1 MGNVRLSELPPL
13 PEAPGVYL
21 WKQGEEVLYVGKAKS
36 LRARVRS
43 YFHAEGKAARIAQ
56 EATGLDFIATRDEV
70 EALLL
75 EANLIKAHR
84 PPYNVLLK
92 DDKHYP
98 FLKLTQEPFPTLL
111 VVRRV
116 EEDGA
121 KYYGPFPE
129 AGALRRIKT
138 LIDRVFPLRK
148 NSGYPMKRR
157 RYPCLNYSMGR
168 CLAPCVGLA
177 DPQAYGEAVRQVEAV
192 LEGKVDDL
200 LKELEAKMRE
210 AAQRLEFERAA
221 EIRDQREALKAFFS
235 TAQQAVDP
243 KMGDLDFLGLAQA
256 GPLAVVQL
264 YQVRSG
270 RILGRISRVV
280 EKEEA
285 SPEEILWAFLRDY
298 YLQASPLPPLVLL
311 PFPLEDLESLETLLR
326 RRARRKVELRV
337 PKKGEKLRLLEL
349 AEKNAR
355 LALETELKQR
365 EKRGDHPA
373 LKALQEVLGLAQR
386 PFRIEGYDVSH
397 LQGQAR
403 VFSLAVFEGGRP
415 KRAEYRRMRL
425 KSGNDDYAA
434 MEEGV
439 FRRFTGSL
447 KDLPLPDLLLI
458 DGGLGQVRAAAR
470 ALERAGLRI
479 PLVGL
484 AKKEEVLTTPEGR
497 EIRLPLTHPALQLLI
512 HLRDEAHQNGLRY
525 HQKQRSQELFQVL
538 KGIPGIG
545 EARKRLLLER
555 YGGLNALKEAP
566 LEELARLPGM
576 NRKAAEALKAA
587 LEAPFKETSPPP
599 A

>member
-1 MGNVRLSELPPL
+1 MGIVRPSELPPL

-21 WKQGEEVLYVGKAKS
+21 WKQGEEVLYVGKAKN

-43 YFHAEGKAARIAQ
+43 YFHAEGKARRIAE

-98 FLKLTQEPFPTLL
+98 FLKLTKEPFPTLL

-138 LIDRVFPLRK
+138 LIDRLFPLRK
-148 NSGYPMKRR
+148 NSGYPMKKR

-177 DPQAYGEAVRQVEAV
+177 DPKAYQEVVRQVEAV
-192 LEGKVDDL
+192 LEGKVDGL
-200 LKELEAKMRE
+200 LRELEAKMRE

-221 EIRDQREALKAFFS
+221 EIRDQMEALRAFFS
-235 TAQQAVDP
+235 TAQQAFDP
-243 KMGDLDFLGLAQA
+243 EMGDLDFLGLAQA

-298 YLQASPLPPLVLL
+298 YLEASPLPPLILL
-311 PFPLEDLESLETLLR
+311 PFPLEDLEGLVALLH
-326 RRARRKVELRV
+326 RRAGRRVELRV
-337 PKKGEKLRLLEL
+337 PKKGEKVRLLEL

-365 EKRGDHPA
+365 ERRGDHPA
-373 LKALQEVLGLAQR
+373 LKALQEILGLSQR
-386 PFRIEGYDVSH
+386 PYRLEGYDVSH
-397 LQGQAR
+397 LQGEAR
-403 VFSLAVFEGGRP
+403 VFSMAVLEGGRP

-425 KSGNDDYAA
+425 KAGNDDYAA

-439 FRRFTGSL
+439 YRRFTGSL

-470 ALERAGLRI
+470 ALERAGLSL

-484 AKKEEVLTTPEGR
+484 AKKEEVLITQEGR

-525 HQKQRSQELFQVL
+525 HQKRRSQELFQVL

-545 EARKRLLLER
+545 EARRRLLLER
-555 YGGLNALKEAP
+555 YGGIKALKEAP

-587 LEAPFKETSPPP
+587 LEGALG
-599 A
+599 

>member
-1 MGNVRLSELPPL
+1 MGKMRPEELPPL

-21 WKQGEEVLYVGKAKS
+21 WKRGEEVLYVGKAKS
-36 LRARVRS
+36 LRARVKS
-43 YFHAEGKAARIAQ
+43 YFHAEGKARRIAE
-56 EATGLDFIATRDEV
+56 EATALDFIATRDEV

-98 FLKLTQEPFPTLL
+98 FLKLTNEPFPTLL

-121 KYYGPFPE
+121 RYYGPFPE
-129 AGALRRIKT
+129 AGALRRIKA
-138 LIDRVFPLRK
+138 LVDRLFPLRK

-157 RYPCLNYSMGR
+157 RYPCLNHSMGR

-177 DPQAYGEAVRQVEAV
+177 DPKAYGEVVRQVEAV
-192 LEGKVDDL
+192 LEGRVDGL
-200 LKELEAKMRE
+200 LSELEAKMRE
-210 AAQRLEFERAA
+210 AARRLEFERAA
-221 EIRDQREALKAFFS
+221 EIRDQIEALKAFFS
-235 TAQQAVDP
+235 TAQQAFDP
-243 KMGDLDFLGLAQA
+243 EMGDLDFLGMARA
-256 GPLAVVQL
+256 GALSVVQL

-285 SPEEILWAFLRDY
+285 TDEEILWAFLRDH
-298 YLQASPLPPLVLL
+298 YLEASPLPPLVLL
-311 PFPLEDLESLETLLR
+311 PFPLEDLESLAELLR
-326 RRARRKVELRV
+326 RRAGRRVELRV
-337 PKKGEKLRLLEL
+337 PKRGEKQRLLEL

-355 LALETELKQR
+355 LALESELKLLER
-365 EKRGDHPA
+365 RGDHPG
-373 LKALQEVLGLAQR
+373 LKALQDLLALSRR

-397 LQGQAR
+397 LQGEAR
-403 VFSLAVFEGGRP
+403 VFSMAVMEGGRP
-415 KRAEYRRMRL
+415 KKAEYRRMRL
-425 KSGNDDYAA
+425 RAGNDDYAA

-447 KDLPLPDLLLI
+447 KEMPLPDLLLI
-458 DGGLGQVRAAAR
+458 DGGLGQVRAAMR
-470 ALERAGLRI
+470 ALERAGLSL

-484 AKKEEVLTTPEGR
+484 AKKEEVLITPEGR
-497 EIRLPLTHPALQLLI
+497 EIRLPLTHPALRLLI
-512 HLRDEAHQNGLRY
+512 HLRDEAHANGLRY
-525 HQKQRSQELFQVL
+525 HQKRRAQEALKVL
-538 KGIPGIG
+538 EGIPGIG
-545 EARKRLLLER
+545 EARRRLLLER
-555 YGGLNALKEAP
+555 YGGLKALKEAP

-576 NRKAAEALKAA
+576 SLKAA
-587 LEAPFKETSPPP
+587 QALKEALREGAPEP

>member
-1 MGNVRLSELPPL
+1 MGIVRASELPPL

-21 WKQGEEVLYVGKAKS
+21 WKQGEKVLYVGKAKN
-36 LRARVRS
+36 LKARVRS

-56 EATGLDFIATRDEV
+56 EATALEFIATRDEV

-98 FLKLTQEPFPTLL
+98 FLKLTREPFPTLL

-129 AGALRRIKT
+129 ASALRRIKT
-138 LIDRVFPLRK
+138 LIDRLFPLRK
-148 NSGYPMKRR
+148 NSGYPMKKR

-177 DPQAYGEAVRQVEAV
+177 DPKAYQEVVRQVEAV
-192 LEGKVDDL
+192 LEGKVDGL
-200 LKELEAKMRE
+200 LRELEAKMRE

-221 EIRDQREALKAFFS
+221 EIRDQMEALRAFFS
-235 TAQQAVDP
+235 TAQQAFDP
-243 KMGDLDFLGLAQA
+243 EMGDLDFLGLAQA

-298 YLQASPLPPLVLL
+298 YLEASPLPPLILL
-311 PFPLEDLESLETLLR
+311 PFPLEDLEGLVALLH
-326 RRARRKVELRV
+326 RRAGRRVELRV
-337 PKKGEKLRLLEL
+337 PKKGEKVRLLEL

-365 EKRGDHPA
+365 ERRGDHPA
-373 LKALQEVLGLAQR
+373 LKALQEILGLSQR
-386 PFRIEGYDVSH
+386 PYRLEGYDVSH
-397 LQGQAR
+397 LQGEAR
-403 VFSLAVFEGGRP
+403 VFSMAVLEGGRP

-425 KSGNDDYAA
+425 KAGNDDYAA

-439 FRRFTGSL
+439 YRRFTGSL

-470 ALERAGLRI
+470 ALERAGLSL

-484 AKKEEVLTTPEGR
+484 AKKEEVLITQEGR

-525 HQKQRSQELFQVL
+525 HQKRRSQELFQVL

-545 EARKRLLLER
+545 EARRRLLLER
-555 YGGLNALKEAP
+555 YGGIKALKEAP

-587 LEAPFKETSPPP
+587 LEGALG
-599 A
+599 

>member
-1 MGNVRLSELPPL
+1 MGKMRPEALPPL

-21 WKQGEEVLYVGKAKS
+21 WKRGEEVLYVGKAKS
-36 LRARVRS
+36 LRARVKS
-43 YFHAEGKAARIAQ
+43 YFHAEGKARRIAE
-56 EATGLDFIATRDEV
+56 EATALDFIATRDEV

-98 FLKLTQEPFPTLL
+98 FLKLTNEPFPTLL

-121 KYYGPFPE
+121 RYYGPFPE
-129 AGALRRIKT
+129 AGALRRIKA
-138 LIDRVFPLRK
+138 LVDRLFPLRK

-157 RYPCLNYSMGR
+157 RYPCLNHSMGR

-177 DPQAYGEAVRQVEAV
+177 DPKAYQEVVRQVEAV
-192 LEGKVDDL
+192 LEGRVDGL
-200 LKELEAKMRE
+200 LAELEAKMRE
-210 AAQRLEFERAA
+210 AARRLEFERAA
-221 EIRDQREALKAFFS
+221 EIRDQIEALKAFFS
-235 TAQQAVDP
+235 TAQQAFDP
-243 KMGDLDFLGLAQA
+243 EMGDLDFLGMARA
-256 GPLAVVQL
+256 GALSVVQL

-285 SPEEILWAFLRDY
+285 TDEEILWAFLRDH
-298 YLQASPLPPLVLL
+298 YLEASPLPPLVLL
-311 PFPLEDLESLETLLR
+311 PFPLEDLESLAEFLR
-326 RRARRKVELRV
+326 RRAGRRVELRV
-337 PKKGEKLRLLEL
+337 PKRGEKQRLLEL

-355 LALETELKQR
+355 LALESELKLLER
-365 EKRGDHPA
+365 RGDHPG
-373 LKALQEVLGLAQR
+373 LKALQEVLGLDRR
-386 PFRIEGYDVSH
+386 PFRLEGYDVSH

-403 VFSLAVFEGGRP
+403 VFSMAVMEGGRP
-415 KRAEYRRMRL
+415 KKAEYRRMRL
-425 KSGNDDYAA
+425 RAGNDDYAA

-447 KDLPLPDLLLI
+447 KEMPLPDLLLI
-458 DGGLGQVRAAAR
+458 DGGLGQVRAALK
-470 ALERAGLRI
+470 ALERAGLSL

-484 AKKEEVLTTPEGR
+484 AKKEEVLITPEGR
-497 EIRLPLTHPALQLLI
+497 EIRLPLTHPALRLLI
-512 HLRDEAHQNGLRY
+512 HLRDEAHANGLRY
-525 HQKQRSQELFQVL
+525 HQRRRAQEALKVL
-538 KGIPGIG
+538 EGIPGIG
-545 EARKRLLLER
+545 EARRRLLLER
-555 YGGLNALKEAP
+555 YGGLKALKEAP

-576 NRKAAEALKAA
+576 SLKAA
-587 LEAPFKETSPPP
+587 QALKEALREGAPEP

>member
-1 MGNVRLSELPPL
+1 MEAVRPEDLPPL

-21 WKQGEEVLYVGKAKS
+21 WKRGEEVLYVGKAKS
-36 LRARVRS
+36 LRARVKS
-43 YFHAEGKAARIAQ
+43 YFHAEGKARRIAQ

-138 LIDRVFPLRK
+138 LIDRLFPLRK
-148 NSGYPMKRR
+148 NSGYPMRKR

-177 DPQAYGEAVRQVEAV
+177 DPGAYREAVRQVEAV
-192 LEGKVDDL
+192 LEGRVDGL
-200 LKELEAKMRE
+200 LAELEARMRE
-210 AAQRLEFERAA
+210 AAKRLEFERAA
-221 EIRDQREALKAFFS
+221 ELRDQMEALRAFFA
-235 TAQQAVDP
+235 TAQQAFDP
-243 KMGDLDFLGLAQA
+243 ELGDLDFLGMARSGA
-256 GPLAVVQL
+256 LAVVQL

-285 SPEEILWAFLRDY
+285 QEEEILWAFLREH
-298 YLQASPLPPLVLL
+298 YLEASPLPSQVLL
-311 PFPLEDLESLETLLR
+311 PFPLEDLDSLAELLW
-326 RRARRKVELRV
+326 RRAGRKVELKV
-337 PKKGEKLRLLEL
+337 PRRGEKQRLLEL
-349 AEKNAR
+349 AQRNAR
-355 LALETELKQR
+355 LALEAELKLL

-373 LKALQEVLGLAQR
+373 LKALQDLLGLSTR

-403 VFSLAVFEGGRP
+403 VFSLVAFEGGRP
-415 KRAEYRRMRL
+415 KKAEYRRMRL
-425 KSGNDDYAA
+425 GSGNDDYAA

-439 FRRFTGSL
+439 YRRFTGSL

-458 DGGLGQVRAAAR
+458 DGGLGQVRAAEK
-470 ALERAGLRI
+470 ALERAGLRL

-484 AKKEEVLTTPEGR
+484 AKGEEVLVTPEER
-497 EIRLPLTHPALQLLI
+497 ELRLPLTHPALQLLI
-512 HLRDEAHQNGLRY
+512 HVRDEAHRNGLRY
-525 HQKQRSQELFQVL
+525 HQKKRTEEALKVL
-538 KGIPGIG
+538 AGIPGIG
-545 EARKRLLLER
+545 ERRRRLLLER
-555 YGGLNALKEAP
+555 YGGLRALKEAP

-576 NRKAAEALKAA
+576 SLKAA
-587 LEAPFKETSPPP
+587 QALKEALESGPERA
-599 A
+599 

>member
-1 MGNVRLSELPPL
+1 MGNVRLSQLPPL

-21 WKQGEEVLYVGKAKS
+21 WKQGEEVLYVGKAKN

-43 YFHAEGKAARIAQ
+43 YFHAVGKAARIAQ
-56 EATGLDFIATRDEV
+56 EATALDFIATRDEV

-138 LIDRVFPLRK
+138 LIDRIFPLRK

-177 DPQAYGEAVRQVEAV
+177 DPKAYQEAVRQVEAV
-192 LEGKVDDL
+192 LEGKVDHL

-243 KMGDLDFLGLAQA
+243 RMGDLDFLGLAQA

-280 EKEEA
+280 EKEET
-285 SPEEILWAFLRDY
+285 SLEEILWAFLRDY

-326 RRARRKVELRV
+326 RRAGRKVELRV

-349 AEKNAR
+349 AERNAR
-355 LALETELKQR
+355 LALETELKHR

-373 LKALQEVLGLAQR
+373 LKALQEILGLAQR
-386 PFRIEGYDVSH
+386 PFRLEGYDISH

-425 KSGNDDYAA
+425 RAGNDDYAA

-439 FRRFTGSL
+439 YRRFTGSL

-470 ALERAGLRI
+470 ALERAGLNL

-484 AKKEEVLTTPEGR
+484 AKREEVLLTPEGR

-512 HLRDEAHQNGLRY
+512 HLRDETHQNGLRY
-525 HQKQRSQELFQVL
+525 HQKRRSQELFQVL

-545 EARKRLLLER
+545 EARRRLLLER
-555 YGGLNALKEAP
+555 YGGLKALREAP

-587 LEAPFKETSPPP
+587 LEAPLKE

>member
-1 MGNVRLSELPPL
+1 MGKMRPEELPPL

-21 WKQGEEVLYVGKAKS
+21 WKRGEEVLYVGKAKS
-36 LRARVRS
+36 LRARVKS
-43 YFHAEGKAARIAQ
+43 YFHAEGKARRIAE
-56 EATGLDFIATRDEV
+56 EATALDFIATRDEV

-98 FLKLTQEPFPTLL
+98 FLKLTNEPFPTLL

-129 AGALRRIKT
+129 AGALRRIKA
-138 LIDRVFPLRK
+138 LVDRLFPLRK

-157 RYPCLNYSMGR
+157 RYPCLNHSMGR

-177 DPQAYGEAVRQVEAV
+177 DPKAYQEVVRQVEAV
-192 LEGKVDDL
+192 LEGRVDGL
-200 LKELEAKMRE
+200 LAELEAKMRE
-210 AAQRLEFERAA
+210 AARRLEFERAA
-221 EIRDQREALKAFFS
+221 EIRDQIEALKAFFS
-235 TAQQAVDP
+235 TAQQAFDP
-243 KMGDLDFLGLAQA
+243 EMGDLDFLGMARA
-256 GPLAVVQL
+256 GALSVVQL

-285 SPEEILWAFLRDY
+285 TDEEILWAFLRDH
-298 YLQASPLPPLVLL
+298 YLEASPLPPLVLL
-311 PFPLEDLESLETLLR
+311 PFPLEDLESLAELLR
-326 RRARRKVELRV
+326 RRAGRRVELRV
-337 PKKGEKLRLLEL
+337 PKRGEKQRLLEL

-355 LALETELKQR
+355 LALESELKLLER
-365 EKRGDHPA
+365 RGDHPG
-373 LKALQEVLGLAQR
+373 LKALQEVLGLDRR
-386 PFRIEGYDVSH
+386 PFRLEGYDVSH
-397 LQGQAR
+397 LQGEAR
-403 VFSLAVFEGGRP
+403 VFSMAVMEGGRP
-415 KRAEYRRMRL
+415 KKAEYRRMRL
-425 KSGNDDYAA
+425 RAGNDDYAA

-447 KDLPLPDLLLI
+447 KEMPLPDLLLI
-458 DGGLGQVRAAAR
+458 DGGLGQVRAAMR
-470 ALERAGLRI
+470 ALERAGLSL

-484 AKKEEVLTTPEGR
+484 AKKEEVLITPEGR
-497 EIRLPLTHPALQLLI
+497 EIRLPLTHPALRLLI
-512 HLRDEAHQNGLRY
+512 HLRDEAHANGLRY
-525 HQKQRSQELFQVL
+525 HQKRRAQEALKVL
-538 KGIPGIG
+538 EGIPGIG
-545 EARKRLLLER
+545 EARRRLLLER
-555 YGGLNALKEAP
+555 YGGLKALKEAP

-576 NRKAAEALKAA
+576 SLKAA
-587 LEAPFKETSPPP
+587 QALKEALREGAPEP

>member
-1 MGNVRLSELPPL
+1 MGNVRLSQLPPL
-13 PEAPGVYL
+13 PETPGVYL
-21 WKQGEEVLYVGKAKS
+21 WKQGEEVLYVGKTKN

-121 KYYGPFPE
+121 RYYGPFPE
-129 AGALRRIKT
+129 ASALRRIKT
-138 LIDRVFPLRK
+138 LIDRLFPLRK

-192 LEGKVDDL
+192 LEGKVDHL

-311 PFPLEDLESLETLLR
+311 PFPLEDLESLEALLR
-326 RRARRKVELRV
+326 RRAGRKVELRV

-373 LKALQEVLGLAQR
+373 LKALQEILGLAQR
-386 PFRIEGYDVSH
+386 PFRLEGYDVSH

-470 ALERAGLRI
+470 ALERAGLNL

-484 AKKEEVLTTPEGR
+484 AKREEVLLTPEGR

-512 HLRDEAHQNGLRY
+512 HLRDETHQNGLRY
-525 HQKQRSQELFQVL
+525 HQKRRSQELFQIL
-538 KGIPGIG
+538 EGIPGIG

-555 YGGLNALKEAP
+555 YGGLRALKEAP

-576 NRKAAEALKAA
+576 NRKAAEALRHA
-587 LEAPFKETSPPP
+587 LQSKERKQW
-599 A
+599 

>member
-1 MGNVRLSELPPL
+1 MRASELPPL

-21 WKQGEEVLYVGKAKS
+21 WKQGEKVLYVGKAKN
-36 LRARVRS
+36 LKARVRS

-56 EATGLDFIATRDEV
+56 EATALEFIATRDEV

-98 FLKLTQEPFPTLL
+98 FLKLTREPFPTLL

-129 AGALRRIKT
+129 ASALRRIKT
-138 LIDRVFPLRK
+138 LIDRLFPLRK
-148 NSGYPMKRR
+148 NSGYPMKKR

-177 DPQAYGEAVRQVEAV
+177 DPKAYQEVVRQVEAV
-192 LEGKVDDL
+192 LEGKVDGL
-200 LKELEAKMRE
+200 LRELEAKMRE

-221 EIRDQREALKAFFS
+221 EIRDQMEALRAFFS
-235 TAQQAVDP
+235 TAQQAFDP
-243 KMGDLDFLGLAQA
+243 EMGDLDFLGLAQA

-298 YLQASPLPPLVLL
+298 YLEASPLPPLILL
-311 PFPLEDLESLETLLR
+311 PFPLEDLEGLVALLH
-326 RRARRKVELRV
+326 RRAGRRVELRV
-337 PKKGEKLRLLEL
+337 PKKGEKVRLLEL

-365 EKRGDHPA
+365 ERRGDHPA
-373 LKALQEVLGLAQR
+373 LKALQEILGLSQR
-386 PFRIEGYDVSH
+386 PYRLEGYDVSH
-397 LQGQAR
+397 LQGEAR
-403 VFSLAVFEGGRP
+403 VFSMAVLEGGRP

-425 KSGNDDYAA
+425 KAGNDDYAA

-439 FRRFTGSL
+439 YRRFTGSL

-470 ALERAGLRI
+470 ALERAGLSL

-484 AKKEEVLTTPEGR
+484 AKKEEVLITQEGR

-525 HQKQRSQELFQVL
+525 HQKRRSQELFQVL

-545 EARKRLLLER
+545 EARRRLLLER
-555 YGGLNALKEAP
+555 YGGLKALKEAP

-587 LEAPFKETSPPP
+587 LEGALG
-599 A
+599 

>member
-1 MGNVRLSELPPL
+1 MGKMRPEELPPL

-21 WKQGEEVLYVGKAKS
+21 WKWGEEVLYVGKAKS
-36 LRARVRS
+36 LRARVKS
-43 YFHAEGKAARIAQ
+43 YFHAEGKARRIAE
-56 EATGLDFIATRDEV
+56 EATALDFIATRDEV

-98 FLKLTQEPFPTLL
+98 FLKLTNEPFPTLL

-121 KYYGPFPE
+121 RYYGPFPE
-129 AGALRRIKT
+129 AGALRRIKA
-138 LIDRVFPLRK
+138 LVDRLFPLRK

-157 RYPCLNYSMGR
+157 RYPCLNHSMGR

-177 DPQAYGEAVRQVEAV
+177 DPKAYQEVVRQVEAV
-192 LEGKVDDL
+192 LEGRVDGL
-200 LKELEAKMRE
+200 LAELEAKMRE
-210 AAQRLEFERAA
+210 AARRLEFERAA
-221 EIRDQREALKAFFS
+221 EIRDQIEALKAFFS
-235 TAQQAVDP
+235 TAQQAFDP
-243 KMGDLDFLGLAQA
+243 EMGDLDFLGMARA
-256 GPLAVVQL
+256 GALSVVQL

-285 SPEEILWAFLRDY
+285 TDEEILWAFLRDH
-298 YLQASPLPPLVLL
+298 YLEASPLPPLVLL
-311 PFPLEDLESLETLLR
+311 PFPLEDLESLAELLR
-326 RRARRKVELRV
+326 RRAGRRVELRV
-337 PKKGEKLRLLEL
+337 PKRGEKQRLLEL

-355 LALETELKQR
+355 LALESELKLLER
-365 EKRGDHPA
+365 RGDHPG
-373 LKALQEVLGLAQR
+373 LKALQDLLALSRR

-397 LQGQAR
+397 LQGEAR
-403 VFSLAVFEGGRP
+403 VFSMAVMEGGRP
-415 KRAEYRRMRL
+415 KKAEYRRMRL
-425 KSGNDDYAA
+425 RAGNDDYAA

-447 KDLPLPDLLLI
+447 KEMPLPDLLLI
-458 DGGLGQVRAAAR
+458 DGGLGQVRAAMR
-470 ALERAGLRI
+470 ALERAGLSL

-484 AKKEEVLTTPEGR
+484 AKKEEVLITPEGR
-497 EIRLPLTHPALQLLI
+497 EIRLPLTHPALRLLI
-512 HLRDEAHQNGLRY
+512 HLRDEAHANGLRY
-525 HQKQRSQELFQVL
+525 HQKRRAQEALKVL
-538 KGIPGIG
+538 EGIPGIG
-545 EARKRLLLER
+545 EARRRLLLER
-555 YGGLNALKEAP
+555 YGGLKALKEAP

-576 NRKAAEALKAA
+576 SLKAA
-587 LEAPFKETSPPP
+587 QALKEALREGAPEP

>member
-1 MGNVRLSELPPL
+1 MGIVRPSELPPL

-21 WKQGEEVLYVGKAKS
+21 WKQGEEVLYVGKAKN

-43 YFHAEGKAARIAQ
+43 YFHAEGKATRIAQ
-56 EATGLDFIATRDEV
+56 EATALDFIATRDEV

-98 FLKLTQEPFPTLL
+98 FLKLTREPFPTLL

-129 AGALRRIKT
+129 ASALRRIKT
-138 LIDRVFPLRK
+138 LIDRLFPLRK
-148 NSGYPMKRR
+148 NSGYPMKKR
-157 RYPCLNYSMGR
+157 RYPCLNHSMGR

-177 DPQAYGEAVRQVEAV
+177 DPKAYQEVVRQVEAV
-192 LEGKVDDL
+192 LEGKVDGL
-200 LKELEAKMRE
+200 LRGLEAKMRE

-221 EIRDQREALKAFFS
+221 EIRDQMEALRAFFS
-235 TAQQAVDP
+235 TAQQAFDP
-243 KMGDLDFLGLAQA
+243 EIGDLDFLGLAQA

-298 YLQASPLPPLVLL
+298 YLEASPLPPLVLL
-311 PFPLEDLESLETLLR
+311 PFPLEDLEGLAALLH
-326 RRARRKVELRV
+326 RRAGRRVELRV
-337 PKKGEKLRLLEL
+337 PQRGEKARLLEL

-365 EKRGDHPA
+365 ERRGDHPA
-373 LKALQEVLGLAQR
+373 LKALQEILGLSQR
-386 PFRIEGYDVSH
+386 PYRLEGYDVSH
-397 LQGQAR
+397 LQGEAR
-403 VFSLAVFEGGRP
+403 VFSMAVLEGGRP
-415 KRAEYRRMRL
+415 KRGEYRRMRL
-425 KSGNDDYAA
+425 KAGNDDYAA

-439 FRRFTGSL
+439 YRRFTGSL

-470 ALERAGLRI
+470 ALERAGLSL

-484 AKKEEVLTTPEGR
+484 AKKEEVLITQEGR

-525 HQKQRSQELFQVL
+525 HQKRRSQELFRVL
-538 KGIPGIG
+538 EGIPGIG

-555 YGGLNALKEAP
+555 YGGLKALKEAP

-576 NRKAAEALKAA
+576 NRKAAESLKAA
-587 LEAPFKETSPPP
+587 LEGGLG
-599 A
+599 

>member
-1 MGNVRLSELPPL
+1 MGIVRPSELPPL

-21 WKQGEEVLYVGKAKS
+21 WKQGEEVLYVGKAKN
-36 LRARVRS
+36 LKARVRS
-43 YFHAEGKAARIAQ
+43 YFHAEGKAARITQ
-56 EATGLDFIATRDEV
+56 EATALDFIATRDEV

-129 AGALRRIKT
+129 ASALRRIKT
-138 LIDRVFPLRK
+138 LIDRLFPLRK

-157 RYPCLNYSMGR
+157 RYPCLNHSMGR

-177 DPQAYGEAVRQVEAV
+177 SPEAYREVVRQVEAV
-192 LEGKVDDL
+192 LEGRVDGL
-200 LKELEAKMRE
+200 LRELEAKMRE

-221 EIRDQREALKAFFS
+221 EIRDQMEALRAFFA
-235 TAQQAVDP
+235 TAQQAFDP
-243 KMGDLDFLGLAQA
+243 EMGDLDFLGLAQA

-298 YLQASPLPPLVLL
+298 YLEASPLPPLVLL
-311 PFPLEDLESLETLLR
+311 PFPLEDLESLGSLLY
-326 RRARRKVELRV
+326 RRAGRRVELRV
-337 PKKGEKLRLLEL
+337 PKKGEKVRLLEL

-365 EKRGDHPA
+365 ERRGDHPA
-373 LKALQEVLGLAQR
+373 LKALQEILGLSQR
-386 PFRIEGYDVSH
+386 PYRLEGYDVSH
-397 LQGQAR
+397 LQGEAR
-403 VFSLAVFEGGRP
+403 VFSMAVLEGGRP

-425 KSGNDDYAA
+425 RTGNDDYAA

-439 FRRFTGSL
+439 YRRFTGSL

-470 ALERAGLRI
+470 ALERAGLSL

-484 AKKEEVLTTPEGR
+484 AKKEEVLIAQEGR

-525 HQKQRSQELFQVL
+525 HQKRRSQELFQVL
-538 KGIPGIG
+538 EGIPGIG
-545 EARKRLLLER
+545 EARRRLLLER
-555 YGGLNALKEAP
+555 YGGLKALKEAP

-587 LEAPFKETSPPP
+587 LEGALG
-599 A
+599 

>member
-1 MGNVRLSELPPL
+1 MRAQDLPPL
-13 PEAPGVYL
+13 PETPGVYL
-21 WKQGEEVLYVGKAKS
+21 WKRGEEVLYVGKAKS
-36 LRARVRS
+36 LRARVKS
-43 YFHAEGKAARIAQ
+43 YFHAEGKARRIAE

-84 PPYNVLLK
+84 PLYNVLLK

-98 FLKLTQEPFPTLL
+98 FLKLTNEPFPTLL

-138 LIDRVFPLRK
+138 LIDRLFPLRK

-168 CLAPCVGLA
+168 CLAPCVGKA
-177 DPQAYGEAVRQVEAV
+177 DPEAYQEVVRQVEAV
-192 LEGKVDDL
+192 LEGRVDGL
-200 LKELEAKMRE
+200 LQELEAKMRE
-210 AAQRLEFERAA
+210 AARRLEFERAA
-221 EIRDQREALKAFFS
+221 EIRDQMEALRAFFS
-235 TAQQAVDP
+235 TDQQAFDP
-243 KMGDLDFLGLAQA
+243 EMGDLDFLGMARSGA
-256 GPLAVVQL
+256 LAVVQL

-285 SPEEILWAFLRDY
+285 TDEEILWAFLRDH
-298 YLQASPLPPLVLL
+298 YLEASPLPPLVLL
-311 PFPLEDLESLETLLR
+311 PFPLEDLESLAELLK
-326 RRARRKVELRV
+326 RRAGRKVELRV
-337 PKKGEKLRLLEL
+337 PKKGEKARLLEL
-349 AEKNAR
+349 AERNAR
-355 LALETELKQR
+355 LALETELKLR
-365 EKRGDHPA
+365 ERRGEHPA
-373 LKALQEVLGLAQR
+373 LKALQDLLGLPAR
-386 PFRIEGYDVSH
+386 PWRLEGYDISH

-403 VFSLAVFEGGRP
+403 VFSIAVFEGGRP
-415 KRAEYRRMRL
+415 KRQEYRRMRL
-425 KSGNDDYAA
+425 KAGNDDYAA

-439 FRRFTGSL
+439 FRRYTGSL

-458 DGGLGQVRAAAR
+458 DGGVGQVRAAAR
-470 ALERAGLRI
+470 ALEKAGLRL

-484 AKKEEVLTTPEGR
+484 AKGEEVLVTPEGR
-497 EIRLPLTHPALQLLI
+497 ELRLPLTHPALQLLI
-512 HLRDEAHQNGLRY
+512 HLRYEAHQNGLRY
-525 HQKQRSQELFQVL
+525 HRKRRSEELFRVL
-538 KGIPGIG
+538 QGIPGIG
-545 EARKRLLLER
+545 EKRRRLLLER
-555 YGGLNALKEAP
+555 YGGLRALKEAP

-576 NRKAAEALKAA
+576 SLEAARALKAA
-587 LEAPFKETSPPP
+587 LAEEEP

>member
-1 MGNVRLSELPPL
+1 MGIVRASELPPL

-21 WKQGEEVLYVGKAKS
+21 WKQGEKVLYVGKAKN
-36 LRARVRS
+36 LKARVRS

-56 EATGLDFIATRDEV
+56 EATALEFIATRDEV

-98 FLKLTQEPFPTLL
+98 FLKLTREPFPTLL

-129 AGALRRIKT
+129 ASALRRIKT
-138 LIDRVFPLRK
+138 LIDRLFPLRK
-148 NSGYPMKRR
+148 NSGYPMKKR

-177 DPQAYGEAVRQVEAV
+177 DPKAYQEVVRQVEAV
-192 LEGKVDDL
+192 LEGKVDGL
-200 LKELEAKMRE
+200 LRELEAKMRE

-221 EIRDQREALKAFFS
+221 EIRDQMEALRAFFS
-235 TAQQAVDP
+235 TAQQAFDP
-243 KMGDLDFLGLAQA
+243 EMGDLDFLGLAQA

-298 YLQASPLPPLVLL
+298 YLEASPLPPLILL
-311 PFPLEDLESLETLLR
+311 PFPLEDLEGLVALLH
-326 RRARRKVELRV
+326 RRAGRRVELRV
-337 PKKGEKLRLLEL
+337 PKKGEKVRLLEL

-365 EKRGDHPA
+365 ERRGDHPA
-373 LKALQEVLGLAQR
+373 LKALQEILGLSQR
-386 PFRIEGYDVSH
+386 PYRLEGYDVSH
-397 LQGQAR
+397 LQGEAR
-403 VFSLAVFEGGRP
+403 VFSMAVLEGGRP

-425 KSGNDDYAA
+425 KAGNDDYAA

-439 FRRFTGSL
+439 YRRFTGSL

-470 ALERAGLRI
+470 ALERAGLSL

-484 AKKEEVLTTPEGR
+484 AKKEEVLITQEGR

-525 HQKQRSQELFQVL
+525 HQKRRSQELFQVL

-545 EARKRLLLER
+545 EARRRLLLER
-555 YGGLNALKEAP
+555 YGGLKALKEAP

-587 LEAPFKETSPPP
+587 LEGALG
-599 A
+599 

>member
-1 MGNVRLSELPPL
+1 MEAVRPEDLPPL

-21 WKQGEEVLYVGKAKS
+21 WKRGEEVLYVGKAKS
-36 LRARVRS
+36 LRARVKS
-43 YFHAEGKAARIAQ
+43 YFHAEGKARRIAQ

-138 LIDRVFPLRK
+138 LIDRLFPLRK
-148 NSGYPMKRR
+148 NSGYPMRKR

-177 DPQAYGEAVRQVEAV
+177 DPGAYREAVRQVEAV
-192 LEGKVDDL
+192 LEGRVDGL
-200 LKELEAKMRE
+200 LAELEARMRE
-210 AAQRLEFERAA
+210 AARRLEFERAA
-221 EIRDQREALKAFFS
+221 ELRDQMEALRAFFS
-235 TAQQAVDP
+235 TAQQAFDP
-243 KMGDLDFLGLAQA
+243 ELGDLDFLGMARSGA
-256 GPLAVVQL
+256 LAVVQL

-285 SPEEILWAFLRDY
+285 QEEEILWAFLREH
-298 YLQASPLPPLVLL
+298 YLEASPLPSQVLL
-311 PFPLEDLESLETLLR
+311 PFPLEDLDSLAELLW
-326 RRARRKVELRV
+326 RRAGRKVELKV
-337 PKKGEKLRLLEL
+337 PRRGEKQRLLEL
-349 AEKNAR
+349 AQRNAR
-355 LALETELKQR
+355 LALEAELKLL

-373 LKALQEVLGLAQR
+373 LKALQDLLGLSTR

-403 VFSLAVFEGGRP
+403 VFSLVAFEGGRP
-415 KRAEYRRMRL
+415 KKAEYRRMRL
-425 KSGNDDYAA
+425 GSGNDDYAA

-439 FRRFTGSL
+439 YRRFTGSL

-458 DGGLGQVRAAAR
+458 DGGLGQVRAAEK
-470 ALERAGLRI
+470 ALERAGLRL

-484 AKKEEVLTTPEGR
+484 AKGEEVLVTPEER
-497 EIRLPLTHPALQLLI
+497 ELRLPLTHPALQLLI
-512 HLRDEAHQNGLRY
+512 HVRDEAHRNGLRY
-525 HQKQRSQELFQVL
+525 HQKKRTEEALKVL
-538 KGIPGIG
+538 AGIPGIG
-545 EARKRLLLER
+545 ERRRRLLLER
-555 YGGLNALKEAP
+555 YGGLRALKEAP

-576 NRKAAEALKAA
+576 SLKAA
-587 LEAPFKETSPPP
+587 QALKEALESGPERA
-599 A
+599 

>member
-1 MGNVRLSELPPL
+1 MGNVRLSQLPPL

-21 WKQGEEVLYVGKAKS
+21 WKQGEEVLYVGKAKN

-121 KYYGPFPE
+121 RYYGPFPE
-129 AGALRRIKT
+129 ASALRRIKT
-138 LIDRVFPLRK
+138 LIDRLFPLRK

-192 LEGKVDDL
+192 LEGKVDHL

-311 PFPLEDLESLETLLR
+311 PFPLEDLESLEAFLR
-326 RRARRKVELRV
+326 RRAGRKVELRV

-373 LKALQEVLGLAQR
+373 LKALQEILGLAQR
-386 PFRIEGYDVSH
+386 PFRLEGYDVSH

-470 ALERAGLRI
+470 ALERAGLNL

-484 AKKEEVLTTPEGR
+484 AKREEVLLTPEGR

-512 HLRDEAHQNGLRY
+512 HLRDETHQNGLRY
-525 HQKQRSQELFQVL
+525 HQKRRSQELFQIL
-538 KGIPGIG
+538 EGIPGIG

-555 YGGLNALKEAP
+555 YGGLRALKEAP

-587 LEAPFKETSPPP
+587 LEAPLKETSPPP

>member
-1 MGNVRLSELPPL
+1 MGIVRPSELPPL

-21 WKQGEEVLYVGKAKS
+21 WKQGEEVLYVGKAKN
-36 LRARVRS
+36 LKARVRS

-56 EATGLDFIATRDEV
+56 EATALDFIATRDEV

-116 EEDGA
+116 EEDGG

-129 AGALRRIKT
+129 ASALRRIKT
-138 LIDRVFPLRK
+138 LIDRLFPLRK
-148 NSGYPMKRR
+148 NSGYPMKKR
-157 RYPCLNYSMGR
+157 RYPCLNYSMNR

-177 DPQAYGEAVRQVEAV
+177 DPKAYQEVVRQVEAV
-192 LEGKVDDL
+192 LEGKVDGL
-200 LKELEAKMRE
+200 LRELEAKMRE

-221 EIRDQREALKAFFS
+221 EIRDQMEALRAFFS
-235 TAQQAVDP
+235 TAQQAFDP
-243 KMGDLDFLGLAQA
+243 EMGDLDFLGLAQA

-298 YLQASPLPPLVLL
+298 YLEASPLPPLILL
-311 PFPLEDLESLETLLR
+311 PFPLEDLESLAALLH
-326 RRARRKVELRV
+326 RRAGRRVELRV
-337 PKKGEKLRLLEL
+337 PKKGEKVRLLEL

-365 EKRGDHPA
+365 ERRGDHPA
-373 LKALQEVLGLAQR
+373 LKALQEILGLSQR
-386 PFRIEGYDVSH
+386 PYRLEGYDVSH
-397 LQGQAR
+397 LQGEAR
-403 VFSLAVFEGGRP
+403 VFSMAVLEGGRP

-425 KSGNDDYAA
+425 KEGNDDYAA

-439 FRRFTGSL
+439 YRRFTGSL

-470 ALERAGLRI
+470 ALERAGLSL

-484 AKKEEVLTTPEGR
+484 AKKEEVLITQEGR

-525 HQKQRSQELFQVL
+525 HQKRRSQELFQVL

-545 EARKRLLLER
+545 EARRRLLLER
-555 YGGLNALKEAP
+555 YGGIKALKEAP

-587 LEAPFKETSPPP
+587 LEGALG
-599 A
+599 

>member
-1 MGNVRLSELPPL
+1 MGIVRPSELPPL

-21 WKQGEEVLYVGKAKS
+21 WKQGQEVLYVGKAKN

-56 EATGLDFIATRDEV
+56 EATALDFIATRDEV

-129 AGALRRIKT
+129 ASALRRIKT
-138 LIDRVFPLRK
+138 LIDRLFPLRK
-148 NSGYPMKRR
+148 NSGYPMKKR

-177 DPQAYGEAVRQVEAV
+177 DPKAYQEVVRQVEAV
-192 LEGKVDDL
+192 LEGKVDGL
-200 LKELEAKMRE
+200 LRELEAKMRE

-221 EIRDQREALKAFFS
+221 EIRDQMEALRAFFS
-235 TAQQAVDP
+235 TAQQAFDP
-243 KMGDLDFLGLAQA
+243 EMGDLDFLGLAQA

-298 YLQASPLPPLVLL
+298 YLEASPLPPLILL
-311 PFPLEDLESLETLLR
+311 PFPLEDLESLGALLH
-326 RRARRKVELRV
+326 RRAGRRVELRV
-337 PKKGEKLRLLEL
+337 PKKGEKVRLLEL

-365 EKRGDHPA
+365 ERRGDHPA
-373 LKALQEVLGLAQR
+373 LKALQEILGLSQR
-386 PFRIEGYDVSH
+386 PYRLEGYDVSH
-397 LQGQAR
+397 LQGEAR
-403 VFSLAVFEGGRP
+403 VFSMAVLEGGRP

-425 KSGNDDYAA
+425 KAGNDDYAA

-439 FRRFTGSL
+439 YRRFTGSL

-470 ALERAGLRI
+470 ALDRAGLSL

-484 AKKEEVLTTPEGR
+484 AKKEEVLITQEGR

-525 HQKQRSQELFQVL
+525 HQKRRSQELFQVL

-545 EARKRLLLER
+545 EARRRLLLER
-555 YGGLNALKEAP
+555 YGGLKALKEAP

-587 LEAPFKETSPPP
+587 LEGALG
-599 A
+599 

>member
-1 MGNVRLSELPPL
+1 M
-13 PEAPGVYL
+13 
-21 WKQGEEVLYVGKAKS
+21 GKAKN

-43 YFHAEGKAARIAQ
+43 YFHAEGKAARIAE
-56 EATGLDFIATRDEV
+56 EATALEFIATRDEV

-75 EANLIKAHR
+75 EANLIKVHR

-98 FLKLTQEPFPTLL
+98 FLKLTREAFPTLL

-138 LIDRVFPLRK
+138 LIDRLFPLRK

-157 RYPCLNYSMGR
+157 RYPCLNHSMGR

-177 DPQAYGEAVRQVEAV
+177 DPKAYGEVVRQVEAV
-192 LEGKVDDL
+192 LEGKVDGL

-210 AAQRLEFERAA
+210 AAKRLEFERAA
-221 EIRDQREALKAFFS
+221 EIRDQMEALKAFFA
-235 TAQQAVDP
+235 TAQQAFDP
-243 KMGDLDFLGLAQA
+243 ELGDLDFLSLAQA

-285 SPEEILWAFLRDY
+285 SPEEILWAFLRDH
-298 YLQASPLPPLVLL
+298 YLEASPLPPLVLL
-311 PFPLEDLESLETLLR
+311 PFPLEDLESLAALLR
-326 RRARRKVELRV
+326 RRAGRRVELRV
-337 PKKGEKLRLLEL
+337 PQKGEKVRLLEL
-349 AEKNAR
+349 AERNAR

-365 EKRGDHPA
+365 ERRGDHPA
-373 LKALQEVLGLAQR
+373 LKALQEILGLSQR
-386 PFRIEGYDVSH
+386 PYRLEGYDISH

-425 KSGNDDYAA
+425 KAGNDDYAA

-484 AKKEEVLTTPEGR
+484 AKKEEVLITPEGR
-497 EIRLPLTHPALQLLI
+497 EIRLALTHPALRLLI

-525 HQKQRSQELFQVL
+525 HQKQRSQELFRVL
-538 KGIPGIG
+538 AGIPGIG

-555 YGGLNALKEAP
+555 YGGLRALKEAS

-587 LEAPFKETSPPP
+587 LENPPTETSPPS

>member
-1 MGNVRLSELPPL
+1 MRLAELPPL

-21 WKQGEEVLYVGKAKS
+21 WKREEEVLYVGKAKS

-43 YFHAEGKAARIAQ
+43 YFHAEGKARRIAE

-98 FLKLTQEPFPTLL
+98 FLKLTKEPFPTLL

-138 LIDRVFPLRK
+138 LIDRIFPLRK

-157 RYPCLNYSMGR
+157 RHPCLNYSMGR

-177 DPQAYGEAVRQVEAV
+177 DPKAYQEVVRQVEAV
-192 LEGKVDDL
+192 LEGKVDGL
-200 LKELEAKMRE
+200 LRKLEAKMRE

-221 EIRDQREALKAFFS
+221 EIRDQMEALRAFFS
-235 TAQQAVDP
+235 TAQQAFDP
-243 KMGDLDFLGLAQA
+243 EMGDLDFLGLAQA

-298 YLQASPLPPLVLL
+298 YLEASPLPPLILL
-311 PFPLEDLESLETLLR
+311 PFPLEDLEGLVALLH
-326 RRARRKVELRV
+326 RRAGRRVELRV
-337 PKKGEKLRLLEL
+337 PKKGEKVRLLEL

-365 EKRGDHPA
+365 ERRGDHPA
-373 LKALQEVLGLAQR
+373 LKALQEILGLSQR
-386 PFRIEGYDVSH
+386 PYRLEGYDVSH
-397 LQGQAR
+397 LQGEAR
-403 VFSLAVFEGGRP
+403 VFSMAVLEGGRP

-425 KSGNDDYAA
+425 KAGNDDYAA

-439 FRRFTGSL
+439 YRRFTGSL

-470 ALERAGLRI
+470 ALERAGLSL

-484 AKKEEVLTTPEGR
+484 AKKEEVLITQEGR

-525 HQKQRSQELFQVL
+525 HQKRRSRELFQVL

-545 EARKRLLLER
+545 EARRRLLLER
-555 YGGLNALKEAP
+555 YGGIKALKEAP

-587 LEAPFKETSPPP
+587 LEGALG
-599 A
+599 

>member
-1 MGNVRLSELPPL
+1 MGIVRPSELPPL

-21 WKQGEEVLYVGKAKS
+21 WKQGEEVLYVGKAKN

-43 YFHAEGKAARIAQ
+43 YFHQEGKAARIAQ
-56 EATGLDFIATRDEV
+56 EATALDFIATRDEV

-98 FLKLTQEPFPTLL
+98 FLKLTREPFPTLL

-129 AGALRRIKT
+129 ASALRRIKT
-138 LIDRVFPLRK
+138 LIDRLFPLRK
-148 NSGYPMKRR
+148 NSGYPMKKR

-177 DPQAYGEAVRQVEAV
+177 DPKAYQEVVRQVEAV
-192 LEGKVDDL
+192 LEGKVDGL
-200 LKELEAKMRE
+200 LRELEAKMRE

-221 EIRDQREALKAFFS
+221 EIRDQMEALRAFFS
-235 TAQQAVDP
+235 TAQQAFDP
-243 KMGDLDFLGLAQA
+243 EMGDLDFLGLAQA

-270 RILGRISRVV
+270 RILGRSSRVV

-298 YLQASPLPPLVLL
+298 YLEASPLPPLILL
-311 PFPLEDLESLETLLR
+311 PFPLEDLEGLVALLH
-326 RRARRKVELRV
+326 RRAGRRVELRV
-337 PKKGEKLRLLEL
+337 PKKGEKVRLLEL

-365 EKRGDHPA
+365 ERRGDHPA
-373 LKALQEVLGLAQR
+373 LKALQEILGLSQR
-386 PFRIEGYDVSH
+386 PYRLEGYDVSH
-397 LQGQAR
+397 LQGEAR
-403 VFSLAVFEGGRP
+403 VFSMAVLEGGRP

-425 KSGNDDYAA
+425 KAGNDDYAA

-439 FRRFTGSL
+439 YRRFTGSL

-470 ALERAGLRI
+470 ALERAGLSL

-484 AKKEEVLTTPEGR
+484 AKKEEVLITQEGR

-525 HQKQRSQELFQVL
+525 HQKRRSQELFQVL

-545 EARKRLLLER
+545 EARRRLLLER
-555 YGGLNALKEAP
+555 YGGIKALKEAP

-587 LEAPFKETSPPP
+587 LEGALG
-599 A
+599 

>member
-1 MGNVRLSELPPL
+1 MGNVRPSELPPL

-21 WKQGEEVLYVGKAKS
+21 WKREEEVLYVGKAKN

-43 YFHAEGKAARIAQ
+43 YFHAEGKAAHIAQ

-98 FLKLTQEPFPTLL
+98 FLKLTREAFPTLL

-121 KYYGPFPE
+121 KYFGPFPE
-129 AGALRRIKT
+129 ASALRRIKA

-148 NSGYPMKRR
+148 NSGYPMKKR
-157 RYPCLNYSMGR
+157 RYPCLNHSMGR

-177 DPQAYGEAVRQVEAV
+177 DPETYREVVRQVEAV
-192 LEGKVDDL
+192 LEGRVDGL
-200 LKELEAKMRE
+200 IEELNAKMRE
-210 AAQRLEFERAA
+210 AARRLEFERAA
-221 EIRDQREALKAFFS
+221 EIRDQIEALRAFLS
-235 TAQQAVDP
+235 TAQQAFDP
-243 KMGDLDFLGLAQA
+243 EMGDLDFLGLAQA
-256 GPLAVVQL
+256 GSLAVVQL

-280 EKEEA
+280 EKEGA
-285 SPEEILWAFLRDY
+285 TPEEVLWAFLRDY
-298 YLQASPLPPLVLL
+298 YLEASPLPPLVLL
-311 PFPLEDLESLETLLR
+311 PFPLEDLEGLEALLR
-326 RRARRKVELRV
+326 RRAGRRVELRV
-337 PKKGEKLRLLEL
+337 PKKGEKLRLLQL

-355 LALETELKQR
+355 LALETEMKHR
-365 EKRGDHPA
+365 ERRGDHPA
-373 LKALQEVLGLAQR
+373 LKALQDILGLSQR
-386 PFRIEGYDVSH
+386 PFRLEGYDVSH

-403 VFSLAVFEGGRP
+403 VFSMAVFEGGRP

-425 KSGNDDYAA
+425 RAGNDDYAA

-439 FRRFTGSL
+439 FRRYTGSL

-470 ALERAGLRI
+470 ALERVGLHI

-484 AKKEEVLTTPEGR
+484 AKREEVLITQEGR

-512 HLRDEAHQNGLRY
+512 HLRDETHQNGLRY
-525 HQKQRSQELFQVL
+525 HQKRRSQELFQVL
-538 KGIPGIG
+538 SGIPGIG
-545 EARKRLLLER
+545 ETRRRLLLER
-555 YGGLNALKEAP
+555 YGGLKALKEAP

-587 LEAPFKETSPPP
+587 LQGGPG
-599 A
+599 